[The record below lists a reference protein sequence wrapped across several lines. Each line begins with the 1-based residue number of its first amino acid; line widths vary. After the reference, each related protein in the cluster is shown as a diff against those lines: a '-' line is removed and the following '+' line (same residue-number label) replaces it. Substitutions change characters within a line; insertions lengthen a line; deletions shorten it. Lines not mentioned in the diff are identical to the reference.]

1 MNSNTNNSSDN
12 NNSTSTSR
20 NPSHTEQYRN
30 LVNLISAR
38 IQANQA
44 NIPPLPL
51 SSSLPSS
58 MASSLSNTTNTA
70 SAAATAQVHAMQQIQ
85 QQQHQL
91 LADKMDTSGPMSSTS
106 TAVFVGDVISK
117 LYPNVN
123 QQETPLPRQWSVVHK
138 QNTLKLT
145 LGNLRVTYTGK
156 LTVYAIGS
164 RRVGVYG
171 LMQNQI

>member
-1 MNSNTNNSSDN
+1 MNNNN
-12 NNSTSTSR
+12 NNSNVSESNNTSTNR
-20 NPSHTEQYRN
+20 NLTSSVPSHTEQYRN

-44 NIPPLPL
+44 NIPPMPM

-58 MASSLSNTTNTA
+58 MASSLNANSSLVNT
-70 SAAATAQVHAMQQIQ
+70 
-85 QQQHQL
+85 QL
-91 LADKMDTSGPMSSTS
+91 LGSDKMDTSAPISSTS

-145 LGNLRVTYTGK
+145 LGNLRVTYTGG
-156 LTVYAIGS
+156 YYWFWIS
-164 RRVGVYG
+164 R
-171 LMQNQI
+171 

>member
-1 MNSNTNNSSDN
+1 MNSNTSNPSDN
-12 NNSTSTSR
+12 NNNTNTSR

-44 NIPPLPL
+44 NIPPMPL

-58 MASSLSNTTNTA
+58 MASSLNNAANS
-70 SAAATAQVHAMQQIQ
+70 SSAATAQIHAMQQI
-85 QQQHQL
+85 QQHQL

-156 LTVYAIGS
+156 LAVYA
-164 RRVGVYG
+164 VY
-171 LMQNQI
+171 IKE